1 MMIPGRILGLF
12 GVFGI
17 ALRLHSA
24 VVPAG
29 FAVSTIPIPGV
40 TNITDIEWAPDDSQ
54 RLFIASQMGEVR
66 IVKEGVLLQEP
77 FASIQPVHTFGESG
91 VLSMCFDPD
100 FLSNGYV
107 YFCVTTSDSE
117 ERIVRYQAIG
127 DLATNRL
134 DLVRDLPSYLP
145 FHHGGGLAI
154 GPDGRLYLGMGDC
167 CAGQILR
174 FNLDGSAPALN
185 PFAVPGVGPGNF
197 GWATG
202 FRNPFRLGFQPE
214 TGSLWVNVAGVRY
227 EQIFLVNRRDNA
239 GGAWY
244 ENNQPTND
252 PDPFLD
258 QRFITPRIKYGTRGP
273 ETNTLLAVN
282 GAVRSN
288 NLATFTTTINAHG
301 FRKGEK
307 ITISGVADSS
317 FNGADYVY
325 SAPSPNTF
333 TFRQTG
339 PDASSGGGTAT
350 TLQIGNV
357 VTGGTFYNSTAFPP
371 EYHGNY
377 FFCDPCMY
385 SDPACEGSSH
395 LMRATLDSSNEVTS
409 VDYFYSGVTSVI
421 DVATGPD
428 GALYCVGFNDYSP
441 VFGFRPPGP
450 LYRFVHTNTSQRLIV
465 SPKTFFMAEGGV
477 SLCNVSLATAPA
489 ADVTVTVSRD
499 SGASISTTN
508 EMLTFTPD
516 NYARPQPIYFRADAD
531 ADPYSSRAIFLL
543 SAPGLETQ
551 EVKIRAFDR
560 DGGVFRFVSVSRS
573 NAVTRM
579 ELAAEPNVFVGLES
593 STDLRNWRSV
603 TNATLTEESITF
615 FHTDSASQQFYRAL
629 PLR

>member
-1 MMIPGRILGLF
+1 MLRRTFLVF
-12 GVFGI
+12 GVCGI

-24 VVPAG
+24 DAPSG
-29 FAVSTIPIPGV
+29 FAVSTVAIPGV
-40 TNITDIEWAPDDSQ
+40 TNITDIEWAPDNSQ
-54 RLFIASQMGEVR
+54 RLFIACQLGAVR
-66 IVKEGVLLQEP
+66 IVKQGVLLPQP
-77 FASIQPVHTFGESG
+77 FLTLTPFYERGETG
-91 VLSMCFDPD
+91 LLSMSFDPD

-107 YFCVTTSDSE
+107 YFCVTTGPYE
-117 ERIVRYQAIG
+117 QRIIRYQAIG
-127 DLATNRL
+127 DLGMNRF
-134 DLVRDLPSYLP
+134 DLVSGLPSQWS
-145 FHHGGGLAI
+145 FHNGGGLGI
-154 GPDGRLYLGMGDC
+154 GPDGRIYLGIGDC
-167 CAGQILR
+167 CIGGILR
-174 FNLDGSAPALN
+174 FNLDGTLPALN
-185 PFAVPGVGPGNF
+185 PFRTTSSGLGPQDQLWAV
-197 GWATG
+197 G
-202 FRNPFRLGFQPE
+202 FRNPFRLCFQPE
-214 TGSLWVNVAGVRY
+214 TGSLWVNVAGSTY
-227 EQIFLVNRRDNA
+227 EQIFLVNRAENA
-239 GGAWY
+239 GGAGY
-244 ENNQPTND
+244 ENNQPANN
-252 PDPFLD
+252 PDPFLN

-273 ETNTLLAVN
+273 QTITLVAVH

-325 SAPSPNTF
+325 STPSLNTF

-350 TLQIGNV
+350 TLHIGNV
-357 VTGGTFYNSTAFPP
+357 VTGGTFYNSTAFSP

-377 FFCDPCMY
+377 FFCDP
-385 SDPACEGSSH
+385 ASSQ
-395 LMRATLDSSNEVTS
+395 LIRATLDSSNEVTS

-428 GALYCVGFNDYSP
+428 GALYCAGFNNEGLYGP
-441 VFGFRPPGP
+441 VGPLGP
-450 LYRFVHTNTSQRLIV
+450 LYRLIHTNTSQRLIV

-489 ADVTVTVSRD
+489 ADVIVTVSRN

-516 NYARPQPIYFRADAD
+516 NYASPQPIYFRADAD
-531 ADPYSSRAIFLL
+531 TDPYSSRATFLL
-543 SAPGLETQ
+543 SAPGLGTQ

-560 DGGVFRFVSVSRS
+560 DGGVFRFVSVSHS

-603 TNATLTEESITF
+603 ANATLTEESITF
-615 FHTDSASQQFYRAL
+615 LHTNSGSQQFYRAL